1 MIARARNPQRR
12 AELEAELAIP
22 PMPDE
27 LGYIWNAFLRLNAR
41 RSVGFALEPI
51 TFLEIEA
58 FVRLTG
64 QRLQP
69 WEVRILEEIDL
80 LFRSVHATKKGVSE

>member
-1 MIARARNPQRR
+1 MLERARNPQRR
-12 AELEAELAIP
+12 DELEAELAVP

-51 TFLEIEA
+51 TFLEIES
-58 FVRLTG
+58 FMRLTG
-64 QRLQP
+64 LRLQP
-69 WEVRILEEIDL
+69 WEVRIIEEIDL
-80 LFRSVHATKKGVSE
+80 LFRNVHAAKKDVSE